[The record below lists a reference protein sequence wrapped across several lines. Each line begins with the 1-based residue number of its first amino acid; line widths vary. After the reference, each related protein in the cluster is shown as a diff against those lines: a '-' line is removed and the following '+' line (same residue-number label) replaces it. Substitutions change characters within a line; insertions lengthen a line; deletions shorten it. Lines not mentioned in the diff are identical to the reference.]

1 MTDDTHEKL
10 FDLVRALQKD
20 LSQLEALLKSHLDTS
35 DIRVQNWEKEFESF
49 NQSVDSCKAKIEDIM
64 NFKKAMLQNKQFIV
78 SIFSMIGY
86 IMSILVGLGTIYLVF
101 K

>member
-10 FDLVRALQKD
+10 FDLVRDLQKD

-49 NQSVDSCKAKIEDIM
+49 NQSIECCKAKIEDIM
-64 NFKKAMLQNKQFIV
+64 NFKKAMLQNKDFIV

>member
-35 DIRVQNWEKEFESF
+35 DIRVQNWEKEFEGF
-49 NQSVDSCKAKIEDIM
+49 HQRVDGCKVKIDEIM
-64 NFKKAMLQNKQFIV
+64 DFKKSMLQKRAVIV